1 MAVSSAKNRTAT
13 ENRMKAMSHP
23 LRSAVYGLIAEGP
36 KSPTQISRLVGD
48 EDVPK
53 VSYHCKKLVEY
64 GCAELVGTRPVRGA
78 TEHFYRA
85 LDRHAVED
93 GEWMELVENDP
104 TAAIRLV
111 GEFVQPIIDDFTEA
125 ARNGEVGKDENFHIT
140 RTPVALDA
148 AGIAEG
154 MKIFAEARE
163 AMHGVLERVAARG
176 GETVSYS
183 SSLAFFRV
191 R

>member
-23 LRSAVYGLIAEGP
+23 LRSAVYGLIAESP
-36 KSPTQISRLVGD
+36 KSPTEISRLVGE

-64 GCAELVGTRPVRGA
+64 GCAELVDTRPVRGA

-85 LDRHAVED
+85 LGRHAVEA
-93 GEWMELVENDP
+93 GEWMALVENDP
-104 TAAIRLV
+104 TVAIRLV
-111 GEFVQPIIDDFTEA
+111 GEFMQPIVDDFTEA

-140 RTPVALDA
+140 RTPVVLDA
-148 AGIAEG
+148 PGIVEAMEV
-154 MKIFAEARE
+154 FAAARE
-163 AMHGVLERVAARG
+163 AMHGVVERVSARG

-183 SSLAFFRV
+183 SSLALFRV